1 MRKVFIIV
9 HHRILTKKH
18 KTNISCH
25 EKHTFFYPASGW
37 LTLANLLFCA
47 LVLDS
52 QPLVEFFLPDSLLG
66 QPPTKRKVINI
77 RKQGRPILI
86 SLRGNTRFRCSQDA
100 VQALHLHEI
109 LVSGLAELDEVR
121 LDAVHPL
128 VDLPVVC
135 CLFLQV
141 FFQPA
146 LAVYYFTNPRFQ
158 LLVISHDPGRRG
170 KKGWVLSRASI
181 SLSAD
186 AQQSVVCSYLWISFS
201 LPSLLNFSIY
211 SLL

>member
-1 MRKVFIIV
+1 MKNAHFFVQRVDDW
-9 HHRILTKKH
+9 HSLTYSSVLSFLIPSH
-18 KTNISCH
+18 SLS
-25 EKHTFFYPASGW
+25 FFC
-37 LTLANLLFCA
+37 LTPFWVNHL
-47 LVLDS
+47 
-52 QPLVEFFLPDSLLG
+52 Q
-66 QPPTKRKVINI
+66 KRKVMDI
-77 RKQGRPILI
+77 RKQDRPILI
-86 SLRGNTRFRCSQDA
+86 SLRGKTSFRCSQDA